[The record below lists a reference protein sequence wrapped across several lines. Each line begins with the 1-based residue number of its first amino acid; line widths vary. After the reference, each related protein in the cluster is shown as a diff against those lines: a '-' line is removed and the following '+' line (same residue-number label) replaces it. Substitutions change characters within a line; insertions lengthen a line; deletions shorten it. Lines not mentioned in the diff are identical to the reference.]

1 MDINQFR
8 QQYPQYDKLDNQTL
22 SDNLYNKFYSDK
34 VSKEEFE
41 YKFLGPTKV
50 VQQKPDS
57 GQLEIDIKAATQGDP
72 LKKFALRTLDVN
84 VPLIKGARE
93 ILSGLLQ
100 LPSDL
105 MGKEEV
111 SKKID
116 ETIPEIKVGETLPG
130 VQELSSVLVQY
141 GLPATQAFKAG
152 QLLVQ
157 SKKLKE
163 AVPILNKLKGKP
175 QKILEYI
182 TGLTGAALADFVV
195 TNPQDAAS
203 LGDLIGGPTDI
214 EEADSNIKKRA
225 KVGAETLVAGPVAD
239 AVLANVVQPAVSFTG
254 KVLDQI
260 RTPFSKSKMQ
270 ENVAA
275 NIAKEANVLKKEDGK
290 FFVDE
295 GARDN
300 LVNTLQENIIRAQEI
315 GVKPTTGT
323 ISKNIGLVGLEKS
336 LASKAETSGF
346 FLDRKISNI
355 KTLNQELDK
364 LRIKPGAS
372 ISSQDF
378 VQATLKEKDIKIRE
392 AQDDLAEIIN
402 DLENSYPSG
411 IKAQASIKLSKSIS
425 DELVRVTNQ
434 KNDLYKAIDPN
445 LELKIDPNLKVEVQ
459 GFEKSLKEVLKDI
472 TSKKGKVDPTP
483 ARIKSLGFIRD
494 LEKYLKGDKIPKNKV
509 IGFVPVQ
516 KRLKPQKERQ
526 LSYGDLQNIRPYLS
540 DAIREA
546 RKDIKLGGAVA
557 ERLSQLKEVID
568 GLVEEVAKRND
579 AFGQRAKRAFDF
591 YKNTFVPKFRTS
603 VGNEFAKKYQQGA
616 TAIPESQL
624 ASKFIYPNKGGALEA
639 AENLKKIID
648 GSENEVTAVAAVKD
662 YLITDLANYI
672 TGTKG
677 QLIPSRID
685 KFIDNYQEILNR
697 FPSIKKE
704 IVEYK
709 NKFGQK
715 VKALEEFQKK
725 FDSARGLLSDKTRL
739 RQLTAAEL
747 FLNKNPVQAVTTI
760 FSSPNPKQLMQE
772 TLSFLKQDKTG
783 DAVQGF
789 KKAISEYID
798 QSTRG
803 NPLPGDIDGYYI
815 KKSLIE
821 GLYNNSSTREALELI
836 YSPQEMKILKD
847 VRDQLVFF
855 DAINAQVVSG
865 SPTQPLTEATNK
877 LRIVLASWYGIVK
890 GRGVFAISNWLS
902 GVLGFKPSEVAE
914 KILVDAM
921 LDPELAIKML
931 QEDLPK
937 NAEPLSKWFRT
948 YILNN
953 VLADLSREPAE
964 FKDKII
970 SQQQEQQ

>member
-41 YKFLGPTKV
+41 YKFLGPTQV
-50 VQQKPDS
+50 VKKEPDS
-57 GQLEIDIKAATQGDP
+57 GQLEIDIYAATEGDP
-72 LKKFALRTLDVN
+72 LKKYALKSLNLTT
-84 VPLIKGARE
+84 VPLLKAGRE
-93 ILSGLLQ
+93 IVSSLLQ
-100 LPSDL
+100 LPFDL
-105 MGKEEV
+105 TGKEEI

-116 ETIPEIKVGETLPG
+116 ETIPEIKTSGTMQDIASILI
-130 VQELSSVLVQY
+130 QY
-141 GLPATQAFKAG
+141 GLPSTAAFKG
-152 QLLVQ
+152 SQLLLN

-163 AVPILNKLKGKP
+163 AIPILNKLKGKP
-175 QKILEYI
+175 QKIIEYI
-182 TGLTGAALADFVV
+182 SGLTGAALSDFVV
-195 TNPQDAAS
+195 TNPQDAAT
-203 LGDLIGGPTDI
+203 LGDLVGGPTDI
-214 EEADSNIKKRA
+214 QAADSNIKKRA

-239 AVLANVVQPAVSFTG
+239 VVLSNVIQPTVSFAG

-260 RTPFSKSKMQ
+260 KTPFSKSKMQ
-270 ENVAA
+270 ENVAS
-275 NIAKEANVLKKEDGK
+275 NIAKEANILKKEDGK

-295 GARDN
+295 PARDSLIN
-300 LVNTLQENIIRAQEI
+300 ILQDNITRAQEI

-323 ISKNIGLVGLEKS
+323 ISKNIGLIGLEKS
-336 LASKAETSGF
+336 LASKAETSGLF
-346 FLDRKISNI
+346 FDRKVSNI

-364 LRIKPGAS
+364 LRIRPGAS

-392 AQDDLAEIIN
+392 AQDDLSELIN
-402 DLENSYPSG
+402 DLQNSFPSG
-411 IKAQASIKLSKSIS
+411 MKSQASLRLDKNIS

-445 LELKIDPNLKVEVQ
+445 LELKIDPNLKVDVQ
-459 GFEKSLKEVLKDI
+459 GIDKSLKEVLKEI
-472 TSKKGKVDPTP
+472 TSKQGTIDPTP
-483 ARIKSLGFIRD
+483 ARIKSFSFIRD
-494 LEKYLKGDKIPKNKV
+494 LENYLKGNKIPKNKI

-516 KRLKPQKERQ
+516 QKIKPQKERS

-540 DAIREA
+540 DAIRES
-546 RKDIKLGGAVA
+546 RGDIKLGGEVA
-557 ERLSQLKEVID
+557 NRLGQLKEVVD
-568 GLVEEVAKRND
+568 NLVEEIAKRDD

-603 VGNEFAKKYQQGA
+603 VGNEFARKYKQGA
-616 TAIPESQL
+616 AAIPASQL

-648 GSENEVTAVAAVKD
+648 GSENEVTAVAAVRD
-662 YLITDLANYI
+662 YLISDLANYI

-677 QLIPSRID
+677 QLIPSRIN

-715 VKALEEFQKK
+715 VKTLEDFQQK
-725 FDSARGLLSDKTRL
+725 FDNARGLLSDKTRL

-747 FLNKNPVQAVTTI
+747 FLNKNPVQAVATI

-772 TLSFLKQDKTG
+772 TLSFLKQDKSG
-783 DAVQGF
+783 DAVEGF

-803 NPLPGDIDGYYI
+803 KSLPGDIDAYYI
-815 KKSLIE
+815 KKSSVE
-821 GLYNNSSTREALELI
+821 SLYNNPSTKAALELI

-847 VRDQLVFF
+847 VRDQLVNM
-855 DAINAQVVSG
+855 DAINAQVISG
-865 SPTQPLTEATNK
+865 SPTQPLQEANNR

-890 GRGVFAISNWLS
+890 GRGVFAISKWISNT
-902 GVLGFKPSEVAE
+902 LGFNPTEVAE

-937 NAEPLSKWFRT
+937 NAVPLSKWFKT

-953 VLADLSREPAE
+953 VLADLARKPAE
-964 FKDKII
+964 LKDKII
-970 SQQQEQQ
+970 SQQEEQQ

>member
-295 GARDN
+295 AARDN

-494 LEKYLKGDKIPKNKV
+494 LEKYLKGEKIPKNKV

-783 DAVQGF
+783 DAIQGF

-964 FKDKII
+964 FIDKAI

>member
-8 QQYPQYDKLDNQTL
+8 QQYPQYEKLDNQTL

-72 LKKFALRTLDVN
+72 LKKFALKTLDVN
-84 VPLIKGARE
+84 VPLIKGARD

-116 ETIPEIKVGETLPG
+116 AAIPEIKVGETLPG
-130 VQELSSVLVQY
+130 LQEFSSVLVQY
-141 GLPATQAFKAG
+141 GLPATQAFKAS
-152 QLLVQ
+152 QLLIN

-163 AVPILNKLKGKP
+163 AVPVLNKLKGKP
-175 QKILEYI
+175 QKILEYVA
-182 TGLTGAALADFVV
+182 GLTGAALADFVV
-195 TNPQDAAS
+195 TNPQEAAS
-203 LGDLIGGPTDI
+203 LGDLVGGPTDI

-225 KVGAETLVAGPVAD
+225 KVGAETLVAGPIAD
-239 AVLANVVQPAVSFTG
+239 VVLSNVVQPAVSFTG
-254 KVLDQI
+254 NILDQI
-260 RTPFSKSKMQ
+260 KTPFSKTKMQ
-270 ENVAA
+270 ENVAS
-275 NIAKEANVLKKEDGK
+275 NIAKEANVLKKENGK

-295 GARDN
+295 PARDS

-323 ISKNIGLVGLEKS
+323 ISKNVGLIGLEKS
-336 LASKAETSGF
+336 LASKAETSGL

-411 IKAQASIKLSKSIS
+411 IKAQASIKLNKNIS

-445 LELKIDPNLKVEVQ
+445 LELKIDPNLKVDVE
-459 GFEKSLKEVLKDI
+459 GIDKSLKEVLKEI

-494 LEKYLKGDKIPKNKV
+494 LEKYLKGEKIPKNKV

-540 DAIREA
+540 DAIRES

-568 GLVEEVAKRND
+568 NLVEQVARRDD
-579 AFGQRAKRAFDF
+579 AFGQRARRAFDF

-603 VGNEFAKKYQQGA
+603 VGNEFAQKYKQGA
-616 TAIPESQL
+616 AAIPESQL

-639 AENLKKIID
+639 AENLKNIIE
-648 GSENEVTAVAAVKD
+648 GSENEVTAIAAVRD

-672 TGTKG
+672 TGSKG
-677 QLIPSRID
+677 QLIPKRID

-704 IVEYK
+704 IVQYK
-709 NKFGQK
+709 DKFGQK

-725 FDSARGLLSDKTRL
+725 FDNARGLLSDKTRL

-747 FLNKNPVQAVTTI
+747 FLNKNPVQAVATVL
-760 FSSPNPKQLMQE
+760 SSPNPKQLMQE

-783 DAVQGF
+783 DAIQGF
-789 KKAISEYID
+789 KKAIAEYIN
-798 QSTRG
+798 QTTKGKS
-803 NPLPGDIDGYYI
+803 LPGDIDAYYI
-815 KKSLIE
+815 KKSAVE
-821 GLYNNSSTREALELI
+821 GLYNNPSTKEALELI
-836 YSPQEMKILKD
+836 YNPQEMKILKD
-847 VRDQLVFF
+847 VRDQLVSM
-855 DAINAQVVSG
+855 DAINAQVISG
-865 SPTQPLTEATNK
+865 SPTQPLQEANNR

-890 GRGVFAISNWLS
+890 GRGVFAISNWVS
-902 GVLGFKPSEVAE
+902 KTLGFNPTEVAE

-937 NAEPLSKWFRT
+937 NAEPLSKWFKT

-970 SQQQEQQ
+970 SQQEEQQ

>member
-50 VQQKPDS
+50 IQQKPDS

-72 LKKFALRTLDVN
+72 LKKFALKTLDVN

-116 ETIPEIKVGETLPG
+116 AAIPEIKVGETLPG
-130 VQELSSVLVQY
+130 LQEFSSVLVQY
-141 GLPATQAFKAG
+141 GLPATQAFKAS
-152 QLLVQ
+152 QLLIN
-157 SKKLKE
+157 SKKLRE
-163 AVPILNKLKGKP
+163 AVPVLNKLKGKP
-175 QKILEYI
+175 QKILEYVA
-182 TGLTGAALADFVV
+182 GLTGAALADFVV
-195 TNPQDAAS
+195 TNPQEAAS
-203 LGDLIGGPTDI
+203 LGDLVGGPTDI

-225 KVGAETLVAGPVAD
+225 KVGAETLVAGPIAD
-239 AVLANVVQPAVSFTG
+239 VVLSNVVQPAVSFTG

-275 NIAKEANVLKKEDGK
+275 NIAKEANILKEKDGK

-295 GARDN
+295 TARNN
-300 LVNTLQENIIRAQEI
+300 LVNTLQENIIRAQDI

-411 IKAQASIKLSKSIS
+411 IKAQASIKLSKNIS

-472 TSKKGKVDPTP
+472 TSKKGKIDPTP

-494 LEKYLKGDKIPKNKV
+494 LEKYLKGGKIPKNKV

-540 DAIREA
+540 DAIRES

-568 GLVEEVAKRND
+568 NLVEQVAKRND

-616 TAIPESQL
+616 AAIPESQL

-648 GSENEVTAVAAVKD
+648 GSENEVTAVAAVRD

-677 QLIPSRID
+677 QLIPKRID

-697 FPSIKKE
+697 FPSVKKE
-704 IVEYK
+704 IVEYRK
-709 NKFGQK
+709 KFGQK
-715 VKALEEFQKK
+715 VKTLEEFQKK

-783 DAVQGF
+783 DAVEGF

-821 GLYNNSSTREALELI
+821 GLYNNQSTKEALELI

-964 FKDKII
+964 FVDKII

>member
-8 QQYPQYDKLDNQTL
+8 QQYPQYDKVDNQTL

-41 YKFLGPTKV
+41 YKFLGPTQV
-50 VQQKPDS
+50 VKKEPDS
-57 GQLEIDIKAATQGDP
+57 GQLEIDIYAATEGDP
-72 LKKFALRTLDVN
+72 LKKYALKSLNLTT
-84 VPLIKGARE
+84 VPLLKAGRE
-93 ILSGLLQ
+93 IVSSLLQ
-100 LPSDL
+100 LPFDL
-105 MGKEEV
+105 TGKEEI

-116 ETIPEIKVGETLPG
+116 ETIPEIKTSGTM
-130 VQELSSVLVQY
+130 QDIASILVQY
-141 GLPATQAFKAG
+141 GLPSTAAFKG
-152 QLLVQ
+152 SQLLLN

-163 AVPILNKLKGKP
+163 AIPILNKLKGKP
-175 QKILEYI
+175 QKIIEYI
-182 TGLTGAALADFVV
+182 SGLTGAALADFVV
-195 TNPQDAAS
+195 TNPQDAAT
-203 LGDLIGGPTDI
+203 LGDLVGGPTDI
-214 EEADSNIKKRA
+214 QAADSNIKKRA

-239 AVLANVVQPAVSFTG
+239 VVLSNVIQPTVSFAG

-260 RTPFSKSKMQ
+260 KTPFSKSKMQ
-270 ENVAA
+270 ENVAS
-275 NIAKEANVLKKEDGK
+275 NIAKEANILKKENGK

-295 GARDN
+295 PARDS
-300 LVNTLQENIIRAQEI
+300 LINTLQDNITRAQEI

-323 ISKNIGLVGLEKS
+323 ISKNIGLIGLEKS

-346 FLDRKISNI
+346 FFDRKVSNI

-364 LRIKPGAS
+364 LRIRPGAS

-392 AQDDLAEIIN
+392 AQDDLSELIN
-402 DLENSYPSG
+402 DLQNSFPSG
-411 IKAQASIKLSKSIS
+411 MKSQASLRLDKNIS

-445 LELKIDPNLKVEVQ
+445 LELKIDPNLKVDVQ
-459 GFEKSLKEVLKDI
+459 GIDKSLKEVLKEI
-472 TSKKGKVDPTP
+472 TSKQGTIDPTP
-483 ARIKSLGFIRD
+483 ARIKSFSFIRD
-494 LEKYLKGDKIPKNKV
+494 LENYLKGNKIPKNKV

-516 KRLKPQKERQ
+516 QKIKPQKERS

-540 DAIREA
+540 DAIRES
-546 RKDIKLGGAVA
+546 RGDIKLGGEVA
-557 ERLSQLKEVID
+557 NRLGQLKEVVD
-568 GLVEEVAKRND
+568 NLVEEIAKRDD

-603 VGNEFAKKYQQGA
+603 VGNEFARKYKQGA
-616 TAIPESQL
+616 AAIPASQL

-639 AENLKKIID
+639 AENLKKIIE
-648 GSENEVTAVAAVKD
+648 GSENEVTAVAAVRD
-662 YLITDLANYI
+662 YLISDLANYI

-715 VKALEEFQKK
+715 VKTLEDFQQK
-725 FDSARGLLSDKTRL
+725 FDNARGLLSDKTRL

-747 FLNKNPVQAVTTI
+747 FLNKNPVQAVATV

-772 TLSFLKQDKTG
+772 TLSFLKQDKSG
-783 DAVQGF
+783 DAVEGF

-815 KKSLIE
+815 KKSIIE
-821 GLYNNSSTREALELI
+821 GLYNNKSTKEALELI
-836 YSPQEMKILKD
+836 YSPQEIKILKD

-937 NAEPLSKWFRT
+937 NAVPLSKWFKT

-953 VLADLSREPAE
+953 VLADLARKPAE
-964 FKDKII
+964 LKDKII
-970 SQQQEQQ
+970 SQQEEQQ

>member
-8 QQYPQYDKLDNQTL
+8 QKYPQYDKIDDQKL
-22 SDNLYNKFYSDK
+22 SDSLYNKFYSDK

-84 VPLIKGARE
+84 VPLFKGARD

-100 LPSDL
+100 IPSDL

-295 GARDN
+295 AARDN

-648 GSENEVTAVAAVKD
+648 GSENEVTAVAAVRD

-715 VKALEEFQKK
+715 VKALKEFQKK

-747 FLNKNPVQAVTTI
+747 FLNRNPVQAVAAV

-803 NPLPGDIDGYYI
+803 KSLPGDIDGYYI
-815 KKSLIE
+815 KKSGVE
-821 GLYNNSSTREALELI
+821 ALYNNPSTREALELI
-836 YSPQEMKILKD
+836 YSPEEIKTMKKVI
-847 VRDQLVFF
+847 DQLIFF
-855 DAINAQVVSG
+855 DAINAQVISG
-865 SPTQPLTEATNK
+865 SPTQPLQEANNR

-890 GRGVFAISNWLS
+890 GRGVFAISNWIS
-902 GVLGFKPSEVAE
+902 KTLGFNPTEVAE

-921 LDPELAIKML
+921 LDPELAVKML

-964 FKDKII
+964 FIDKAI

>member
-1 MDINQFR
+1 MDIIQFR
-8 QQYPQYDKLDNQTL
+8 QQYPQYDKVDNQTL
-22 SDNLYNKFYSDK
+22 SNNLYNKFYSDK

-50 VQQKPDS
+50 TQKEPGS
-57 GQLEIDIKAATQGDP
+57 GQLEIDIYAATEGDP
-72 LKKFALRTLDVN
+72 LKKYALKSLNLTT
-84 VPLIKGARE
+84 VPLLKAGRE
-93 ILSGLLQ
+93 IVSSLLQ
-100 LPSDL
+100 LPFDL
-105 MGKEEV
+105 TGKEEI

-116 ETIPEIKVGETLPG
+116 ETIPEIKTSGTMQDIASILI
-130 VQELSSVLVQY
+130 QY
-141 GLPATQAFKAG
+141 GLPSTAAFKG
-152 QLLVQ
+152 SQLLLN

-163 AVPILNKLKGKP
+163 AIPILNKLKGKP
-175 QKILEYI
+175 QKIIEYI
-182 TGLTGAALADFVV
+182 SGLTGAALADFVV
-195 TNPQDAAS
+195 TNPQDAAT
-203 LGDLIGGPTDI
+203 LGDLVGGPTDI
-214 EEADSNIKKRA
+214 QAADSNIKKRA

-239 AVLANVVQPAVSFTG
+239 VVLSNVIQPTVSFAG

-260 RTPFSKSKMQ
+260 KTPFSKSKMQ
-270 ENVAA
+270 ENVAS
-275 NIAKEANVLKKEDGK
+275 NIAKEANILKKEDGK

-295 GARDN
+295 PARDS
-300 LVNTLQENIIRAQEI
+300 LINTLQDNITRAQEI

-323 ISKNIGLVGLEKS
+323 ISKNIGLIGLEKS
-336 LASKAETSGF
+336 LASKAETSGLF
-346 FLDRKISNI
+346 FDRKVSNI

-364 LRIKPGAS
+364 LRIRPGAS

-392 AQDDLAEIIN
+392 AQDDLSELIN
-402 DLENSYPSG
+402 DLQNSFPSG
-411 IKAQASIKLSKSIS
+411 MKSQASLRLDKNIS

-445 LELKIDPNLKVEVQ
+445 LELKIDPNLKVDVQ
-459 GFEKSLKEVLKDI
+459 GIDKSLKEVLKEI
-472 TSKKGKVDPTP
+472 TSKQGTIDPTP
-483 ARIKSLGFIRD
+483 ARIKSFSFIRD
-494 LEKYLKGDKIPKNKV
+494 LENYLKGNKIPKNKV

-516 KRLKPQKERQ
+516 QKIKPQKERS

-540 DAIREA
+540 DAIRES
-546 RKDIKLGGAVA
+546 RGDIKLGGEVA
-557 ERLSQLKEVID
+557 NRLGQLKEVVD
-568 GLVEEVAKRND
+568 NLVEEIAKRDD

-603 VGNEFAKKYQQGA
+603 VGNEFARKYKQGA
-616 TAIPESQL
+616 AAIPASQL

-648 GSENEVTAVAAVKD
+648 GSENEVTAVAAVRD
-662 YLITDLANYI
+662 YLISDLANYI

-677 QLIPSRID
+677 QLIPSRIN

-715 VKALEEFQKK
+715 VKALEDFQQK
-725 FDSARGLLSDKTRL
+725 FDNARGLLSDKTRL
-739 RQLTAAEL
+739 RQLTSAEL
-747 FLNKNPVQAVTTI
+747 FLNKNPVQAVATI

-772 TLSFLKQDKTG
+772 TLSFLKQDKSG
-783 DAVQGF
+783 DAVEGF

-803 NPLPGDIDGYYI
+803 KSLPGDIDAYYI
-815 KKSLIE
+815 KKSSVE
-821 GLYNNSSTREALELI
+821 SLYNNPSTKAALDLI

-847 VRDQLVFF
+847 VRDQLVNM
-855 DAINAQVVSG
+855 DAINAQVISG
-865 SPTQPLTEATNK
+865 SPTQPLQEANNR

-890 GRGVFAISNWLS
+890 GRGVFAISKWISNT
-902 GVLGFKPSEVAE
+902 LGFNPTEVAE

-937 NAEPLSKWFRT
+937 NAVPLSKWFKT

-953 VLADLSREPAE
+953 VLADLARKPAE
-964 FKDKII
+964 LKDKII
-970 SQQQEQQ
+970 SQQEEQQ

>member
-8 QQYPQYDKLDNQTL
+8 QQYPQYDKVDNQTL

-41 YKFLGPTKV
+41 YKFLGPTQV
-50 VQQKPDS
+50 VKKEPDS
-57 GQLEIDIKAATQGDP
+57 GQLEIDIYAATEGDP
-72 LKKFALRTLDVN
+72 LKKYALKSLNLTT
-84 VPLIKGARE
+84 VPLLKAGRE
-93 ILSGLLQ
+93 IVSSLLQ
-100 LPSDL
+100 LPFDL
-105 MGKEEV
+105 TGKEEI

-116 ETIPEIKVGETLPG
+116 ETIPEIKTSGTMQDIASILI
-130 VQELSSVLVQY
+130 QY
-141 GLPATQAFKAG
+141 GLPSTAAFKG
-152 QLLVQ
+152 SQLLLN

-163 AVPILNKLKGKP
+163 AIPILNKLKGKP
-175 QKILEYI
+175 QKIIEYI
-182 TGLTGAALADFVV
+182 SGLTGAALSDFVV
-195 TNPQDAAS
+195 TNPQDAAT
-203 LGDLIGGPTDI
+203 LGDLVGGPTDI
-214 EEADSNIKKRA
+214 QAADSNIKKRA

-239 AVLANVVQPAVSFTG
+239 AVLSNVIQPTVSFTG

-270 ENVAA
+270 ENVAS
-275 NIAKEANVLKKEDGK
+275 NIAKEANILKKENGK

-295 GARDN
+295 PARDS
-300 LVNTLQENIIRAQEI
+300 LINTLQDNITRAQEI

-323 ISKNIGLVGLEKS
+323 ISKNIGLIGLEKG

-346 FLDRKISNI
+346 FFDRKVSNI

-392 AQDDLAEIIN
+392 AQDDLSELIN
-402 DLENSYPSG
+402 DLQNSFPSG
-411 IKAQASIKLSKSIS
+411 MKSQASLRLDKNIS

-445 LELKIDPNLKVEVQ
+445 LELKIDPNLKVDVQ
-459 GFEKSLKEVLKDI
+459 GIDKSLKEVLKEI
-472 TSKKGKVDPTP
+472 TSKQGTIDPAP
-483 ARIKSLGFIRD
+483 ARIKSFSFIRD
-494 LEKYLKGDKIPKNKV
+494 LENYLKGNKIPKNKI

-516 KRLKPQKERQ
+516 QKIKPQKERS

-540 DAIREA
+540 DAIRES
-546 RKDIKLGGAVA
+546 RGDIKLGGEVA
-557 ERLSQLKEVID
+557 NRLGQLKEVVD
-568 GLVEEVAKRND
+568 NLVEEIAKRDD

-603 VGNEFAKKYQQGA
+603 VGNEFARKYKQGA
-616 TAIPESQL
+616 AAIPASQL

-639 AENLKKIID
+639 AENLKKIIE
-648 GSENEVTAVAAVKD
+648 GSENEVTAVAAVRD
-662 YLITDLANYI
+662 YLISDLANYI
-672 TGTKG
+672 TGTKNN
-677 QLIPSRID
+677 LIPARIN
-685 KFIDNYQEILNR
+685 KFKENYQEILKR

-704 IVEYK
+704 IDQFEA
-709 NKFGQK
+709 NFGKK
-715 VKALEEFQKK
+715 VKSIEDFQQK
-725 FDSARGLLSDKTRL
+725 FDNARGLLSDKTRL

-747 FLNKNPVQAVTTI
+747 FLNKNPVQAVATI

-772 TLSFLKQDKTG
+772 TLSFLKQDKSG
-783 DAVQGF
+783 DAVEGF

-815 KKSLIE
+815 KKSIIE
-821 GLYNNSSTREALELI
+821 GLYNNKSTKEALELI
-836 YSPQEMKILKD
+836 YSPQEIKILKD

-937 NAEPLSKWFRT
+937 NAVPLSKWFKT

-953 VLADLSREPAE
+953 VLADLGREPAE
-964 FKDKII
+964 FFDKII
-970 SQQQEQQ
+970 SQREEQQ

>member
-8 QQYPQYDKLDNQTL
+8 QQYPQYDKVDNQTL

-41 YKFLGPTKV
+41 YKFLGPTQAVK
-50 VQQKPDS
+50 KEPGS
-57 GQLEIDIKAATQGDP
+57 GQLEIDIYAATEGDP
-72 LKKFALRTLDVN
+72 LKKYALKSLNLTT
-84 VPLIKGARE
+84 VPLLKAGRE
-93 ILSGLLQ
+93 IVSSLLQ
-100 LPSDL
+100 LPFDL
-105 MGKEEV
+105 TGKEEI

-116 ETIPEIKVGETLPG
+116 ETIPEIKTSGTM
-130 VQELSSVLVQY
+130 QDIASILVQY
-141 GLPATQAFKAG
+141 GLPSTAAFKG
-152 QLLVQ
+152 SQLLLN

-163 AVPILNKLKGKP
+163 AIPILNKLKGKP
-175 QKILEYI
+175 QKIIEYI
-182 TGLTGAALADFVV
+182 SGLTGAALADFVV
-195 TNPQDAAS
+195 TNPQDAAT
-203 LGDLIGGPTDI
+203 LGDLVGGPTDI
-214 EEADSNIKKRA
+214 QAADSNIKKRA

-239 AVLANVVQPAVSFTG
+239 AVLSNVIQPTVSFTG

-270 ENVAA
+270 ENVAS
-275 NIAKEANVLKKEDGK
+275 NIAKEANILKKENGK

-295 GARDN
+295 PARDS
-300 LVNTLQENIIRAQEI
+300 LINTLQDNITRAQEI

-323 ISKNIGLVGLEKS
+323 ISKNIGLIGLEKG

-346 FLDRKISNI
+346 FFDRKVSNI

-364 LRIKPGAS
+364 LRIRPGAS

-392 AQDDLAEIIN
+392 AQDDLSELIN
-402 DLENSYPSG
+402 DLQNSFPSG
-411 IKAQASIKLSKSIS
+411 MKSQASLRLDKNIS

-445 LELKIDPNLKVEVQ
+445 LELKIDPNLKVDVQ
-459 GFEKSLKEVLKDI
+459 GIDKSLKEVLKEI
-472 TSKKGKVDPTP
+472 TSKQGTIDPTP
-483 ARIKSLGFIRD
+483 ARIKSFSFIRD
-494 LEKYLKGDKIPKNKV
+494 LENYLKGNKIPKNKI

-516 KRLKPQKERQ
+516 QKIKPQKERS

-540 DAIREA
+540 DAIRES
-546 RKDIKLGGAVA
+546 RGDIKLGGEVA
-557 ERLSQLKEVID
+557 NRLGQLKEVVD
-568 GLVEEVAKRND
+568 NLVEEIAKRDD

-603 VGNEFAKKYQQGA
+603 VGNEFARKYKQGA
-616 TAIPESQL
+616 AAIPSSQL

-639 AENLKKIID
+639 AENLKKIIE
-648 GSENEVTAVAAVKD
+648 GSENEVTAVAAVRD
-662 YLITDLANYI
+662 YLISDLANYI
-672 TGTKG
+672 TGTKNN
-677 QLIPSRID
+677 LIPARIR
-685 KFIDNYQEILNR
+685 KFKENYQEILKR

-704 IVEYK
+704 IDQFEA
-709 NKFGQK
+709 NFGKK
-715 VKALEEFQKK
+715 VKSIEDFQQK
-725 FDSARGLLSDKTRL
+725 FDNARGLLSDKTRL

-747 FLNKNPVQAVTTI
+747 FLNKNPVQAVATV

-772 TLSFLKQDKTG
+772 TLSFLKQDKSG
-783 DAVQGF
+783 DAVEGF

-815 KKSLIE
+815 KKSIIE
-821 GLYNNSSTREALELI
+821 GLYNNKSTKEALELI
-836 YSPQEMKILKD
+836 YSPQEIKILKD

-937 NAEPLSKWFRT
+937 NAVPLSKWFKT

-953 VLADLSREPAE
+953 VLADLARKPAE
-964 FKDKII
+964 LKDKII
-970 SQQQEQQ
+970 NQQEEQQ

>member
-1 MDINQFR
+1 MDIIQFR
-8 QQYPQYDKLDNQTL
+8 QQYPQYDKVDNQTL
-22 SDNLYNKFYSDK
+22 SNNLYNKFYSDK

-50 VQQKPDS
+50 TQKEPGS
-57 GQLEIDIKAATQGDP
+57 GQLEIDIYAATEGDP
-72 LKKFALRTLDVN
+72 LKKYALKSLNLTT
-84 VPLIKGARE
+84 VPLLKAGRE
-93 ILSGLLQ
+93 IVSSLLQ
-100 LPSDL
+100 LPFDL
-105 MGKEEV
+105 TGKEEI

-116 ETIPEIKVGETLPG
+116 ETIPEIKTSGTM
-130 VQELSSVLVQY
+130 QDIASILVQY
-141 GLPATQAFKAG
+141 GLPSTAAFKG
-152 QLLVQ
+152 SQLLLN

-163 AVPILNKLKGKP
+163 AIPILNKLKGKP
-175 QKILEYI
+175 QKIIEYI
-182 TGLTGAALADFVV
+182 SGLTGAALADFVV
-195 TNPQDAAS
+195 TNPQDAAT
-203 LGDLIGGPTDI
+203 LGDLVGGPTDI
-214 EEADSNIKKRA
+214 QAADSNIKKRA

-239 AVLANVVQPAVSFTG
+239 VVLSNVIQPTVSFAG

-260 RTPFSKSKMQ
+260 KTPFSKSKMQ
-270 ENVAA
+270 ENVAS
-275 NIAKEANVLKKEDGK
+275 NIAKEANILKKEDGK

-295 GARDN
+295 PARDS
-300 LVNTLQENIIRAQEI
+300 LINTLQDNITRAQEI

-323 ISKNIGLVGLEKS
+323 ISKNIGLIGLEKS
-336 LASKAETSGF
+336 LASKAETSGLF
-346 FLDRKISNI
+346 FDRKVSNI

-364 LRIKPGAS
+364 LRIRPGAS

-392 AQDDLAEIIN
+392 AQDDLSELIN
-402 DLENSYPSG
+402 DLQNSFPSG
-411 IKAQASIKLSKSIS
+411 MKSQASLRLDKNIS

-445 LELKIDPNLKVEVQ
+445 LELKIDPNLKVDVQ
-459 GFEKSLKEVLKDI
+459 GIDKSLKEVLKEI
-472 TSKKGKVDPTP
+472 TSKQGTIDPTP
-483 ARIKSLGFIRD
+483 ARIKSFSFIRD
-494 LEKYLKGDKIPKNKV
+494 LENYLKGNKIPKNKV

-516 KRLKPQKERQ
+516 QKIKPQKERS

-540 DAIREA
+540 DAIRES
-546 RKDIKLGGAVA
+546 RGDIKLGGEVA
-557 ERLSQLKEVID
+557 NRLGQLKEVVD
-568 GLVEEVAKRND
+568 NLVEEIAKRDD

-603 VGNEFAKKYQQGA
+603 VGNEFARKYKQGA
-616 TAIPESQL
+616 AAIPASQL

-648 GSENEVTAVAAVKD
+648 GSENEVTAVAAVRD
-662 YLITDLANYI
+662 YLISDLANYI

-677 QLIPSRID
+677 QLIPSRIN

-715 VKALEEFQKK
+715 VKALEDFQQK
-725 FDSARGLLSDKTRL
+725 FDNARGLLSDKTRL

-747 FLNKNPVQAVTTI
+747 FLNKNPVQAVATI

-772 TLSFLKQDKTG
+772 TLSFLKQDKSG
-783 DAVQGF
+783 DAVEGF

-803 NPLPGDIDGYYI
+803 KSLPGDIDAYYI
-815 KKSLIE
+815 KKSSVE
-821 GLYNNSSTREALELI
+821 SLYNNPSTKAALDLI

-847 VRDQLVFF
+847 VRDQLVNM
-855 DAINAQVVSG
+855 DAINAQVISG
-865 SPTQPLTEATNK
+865 SPTQPLQEANNR

-890 GRGVFAISNWLS
+890 GRGVFAISKWISNT
-902 GVLGFKPSEVAE
+902 LGFNPTEVAE

-937 NAEPLSKWFRT
+937 NAVPLSKWFKT

-953 VLADLSREPAE
+953 VLADLARKPAE
-964 FKDKII
+964 LKDKII
-970 SQQQEQQ
+970 SQQEEQQ